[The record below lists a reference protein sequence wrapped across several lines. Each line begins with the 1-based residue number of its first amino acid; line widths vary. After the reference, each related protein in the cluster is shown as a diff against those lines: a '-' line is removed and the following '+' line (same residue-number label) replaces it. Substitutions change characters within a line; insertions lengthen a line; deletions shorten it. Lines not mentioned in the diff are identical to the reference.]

1 MSEMIKLSAKQQSAT
16 IKRLFK
22 YTVPYKGT
30 IALAF
35 IMLTISTVAS
45 MAGPYLIKIFLDDFL
60 TPRHFPGNKLT
71 LLIAAFIIVQILGAI
86 ATYLNSYMFQY
97 LSFKVIQQLRI
108 DAFNKL
114 GKLGMRYFDKV
125 PGGSIVSR
133 LTNDTETIVDM
144 FINVFSS
151 VLMALFMMI
160 SSYIMMFVLDVK
172 LALIALVFMPII
184 FLLLA
189 IYRKYSAMLF
199 NKSRQLLSDLNTKL
213 AESIEGMKIIQAF
226 NQERRLNR
234 EFNEIN
240 DEHYGYMLKT
250 VKLDSI
256 LLRPAIS
263 MISILATIVI
273 LAYFGIISF
282 NTSITAGVVFAF
294 IQYMERF
301 FEPVNQVSQNLNVLQ
316 QALVSANRVFKLI
329 DDDTYEPA
337 QDTQTNYA
345 ITDGKVEFKD
355 VSFSYDG
362 ETQVLKNISFTV
374 NPGETVALVGH
385 TGSGKS
391 SIINLFMRFYE
402 FEQGQI
408 LIDNQSIKKLDK
420 AEMKDKIGLVLQDAF
435 IFYGTVTSN
444 IKLYHPTMTFEQVKA
459 AAEFVRA
466 NQFIERL
473 DNQYEHAVIEK
484 GSAFSSGER
493 QLIAFART
501 IAMDPKILI
510 LDEATANID
519 SETEEQIQ
527 QSLRQMRR
535 GRTTIAIAHRLSTI
549 QDADQI
555 LVLNH
560 GEIVERGTHEQL
572 VAQNGI
578 YNNMYRLQ
586 NRIIGLKNIMCNIIF
601 RNQ

>member
-234 EFNEIN
+234 EFNDIN

-408 LIDNQSIKKLDK
+408 LIDKQSIKKLNK
-420 AEMKDKIGLVLQDAF
+420 AEMKNKIGLVLQDAF

-459 AAEFVRA
+459 AAEFVKA

-555 LVLNH
+555 FVLNH

-586 NRIIGLKNIMCNIIF
+586 NG
-601 RNQ
+601 

>member
-1 MSEMIKLSAKQQSAT
+1 MSEMIKLTARQQSAT

-30 IALAF
+30 ITLAF
-35 IMLTISTVAS
+35 VMLTISTVAS
-45 MAGPYLIKIFLDDFL
+45 MIGPYLIKIFLDDFL

-71 LLIAAFIIVQILGAI
+71 ILISVFIVVQILGAV

-114 GKLGMRYFDKV
+114 GKLGMRYYDKV

-144 FINVFSS
+144 FINVFSF
-151 VLMALFMMI
+151 VLMAIFMMI

-184 FLLLA
+184 FVLLA

-234 EFNEIN
+234 EFKHIN
-240 DEHYGYMLKT
+240 DEHYNYMLKT

-282 NTSITAGVVFAF
+282 NTSITAGIVYAF

-329 DDDTYEPA
+329 DDETYEPA
-337 QDTQTNYA
+337 QDEQPTYK
-345 ITDGKVEFKD
+345 ITDGKIEFKD

-362 ETQVLKNISFTV
+362 ETEVLKNINFTV
-374 NPGETVALVGH
+374 EPGETIALVGH

-408 LIDNQSIKKLDK
+408 LIDDQSIKKITK
-420 AEMKDKIGLVLQDAF
+420 NEMKNKIGLVLQDAF

-444 IKLYHPTMTFEQVKA
+444 IKLYHPTMTFERVKE
-459 AAEFVRA
+459 AAEFVKA

-473 DNQYEHAVIEK
+473 ENQYEHAVVEK

-527 QSLRQMRR
+527 QSLQQMRH

-572 VAQNGI
+572 VAQDGI
-578 YNNMYRLQ
+578 YNNMYKLQ
-586 NRIIGLKNIMCNIIF
+586 NG
-601 RNQ
+601 

>member
-1 MSEMIKLSAKQQSAT
+1 MVTMSEMIKLTARQQSAT

-30 IALAF
+30 ITLAF
-35 IMLTISTVAS
+35 VMLTISTVAS
-45 MAGPYLIKIFLDDFL
+45 MIGPYLIKIFLDDFL

-71 LLIAAFIIVQILGAI
+71 ILISVFIVVQILGAV

-114 GKLGMRYFDKV
+114 GKLGMRYYDKV

-144 FINVFSS
+144 FINVFSF
-151 VLMALFMMI
+151 VLMAIFMMI

-184 FLLLA
+184 FVLLA

-234 EFNEIN
+234 EFKHIN
-240 DEHYGYMLKT
+240 DEHYNYMLKT

-282 NTSITAGVVFAF
+282 NTSITAGIVYAF

-329 DDDTYEPA
+329 DDETYEPA
-337 QDTQTNYA
+337 QDEQPTYK
-345 ITDGKVEFKD
+345 ITDGKIEFKD

-362 ETQVLKNISFTV
+362 ETEVLKNINFTV
-374 NPGETVALVGH
+374 EPGETIALVGH

-408 LIDNQSIKKLDK
+408 LIDDQSIKKITK
-420 AEMKDKIGLVLQDAF
+420 NEMKNKIGLVLQDAF

-444 IKLYHPTMTFEQVKA
+444 IKLYHPTMTFERVKE
-459 AAEFVRA
+459 AAEFVKA

-473 DNQYEHAVIEK
+473 ENQYEHAVVEK

-527 QSLRQMRR
+527 QSLQQMRH

-572 VAQNGI
+572 VAQDGI
-578 YNNMYRLQ
+578 YNNMYKLQ
-586 NRIIGLKNIMCNIIF
+586 NG
-601 RNQ
+601 

>member
-1 MSEMIKLSAKQQSAT
+1 MVKMSEMIKLSAKQQSAT

-45 MAGPYLIKIFLDDFL
+45 MAGPYLIKIFLDNFL

-240 DEHYGYMLKT
+240 DEHYSYMLKT

-337 QDTQTNYA
+337 QDTQTNYT

-408 LIDNQSIKKLDK
+408 LIDNQSIKKLNK
-420 AEMKDKIGLVLQDAF
+420 AEMKNKIGLVLQDAF

-586 NRIIGLKNIMCNIIF
+586 NS
-601 RNQ
+601 

>member
-45 MAGPYLIKIFLDDFL
+45 MAGPYLIKIFLDNFL

-240 DEHYGYMLKT
+240 DEHYSYMLKT

-337 QDTQTNYA
+337 QDTQTNYT
-345 ITDGKVEFKD
+345 ITDGKVEFKN

-362 ETQVLKNISFTV
+362 ETQVLKNISFIV

-408 LIDNQSIKKLDK
+408 LIDNQSIKKLNK
-420 AEMKDKIGLVLQDAF
+420 AEMKNKIGLVLQDAF

-586 NRIIGLKNIMCNIIF
+586 NG
-601 RNQ
+601 

>member
-1 MSEMIKLSAKQQSAT
+1 MVKMSEMIKLSAKQQSAT

-30 IALAF
+30 ITLAF

-45 MAGPYLIKIFLDDFL
+45 MAGPYLIKIFLDNFL

-71 LLIAAFIIVQILGAI
+71 LLIAAFIMMQILGAI

-240 DEHYGYMLKT
+240 DEHYSYMLKT

-337 QDTQTNYA
+337 QDTQTNYT
-345 ITDGKVEFKD
+345 ITDGKVEFKN

-362 ETQVLKNISFTV
+362 ETQVLKNISFIV

-408 LIDNQSIKKLDK
+408 LIDNQSIKKLNK
-420 AEMKDKIGLVLQDAF
+420 AEMKNKIGLVLQDAF

-586 NRIIGLKNIMCNIIF
+586 NS
-601 RNQ
+601 

>member
-30 IALAF
+30 ITLAF

-45 MAGPYLIKIFLDDFL
+45 MAGPYLIKIFLDNFL

-240 DEHYGYMLKT
+240 DEHYSYMLKT

-337 QDTQTNYA
+337 QDTQTNYT

-362 ETQVLKNISFTV
+362 ETQVLKNISFII

-408 LIDNQSIKKLDK
+408 LIDNQSIKKLNK
-420 AEMKDKIGLVLQDAF
+420 AEMKNKIGLVLQDAF

-586 NRIIGLKNIMCNIIF
+586 NS
-601 RNQ
+601 

>member
-45 MAGPYLIKIFLDDFL
+45 MAGPYLIKIFLDNFL

-240 DEHYGYMLKT
+240 DEHYSYMLKT

-337 QDTQTNYA
+337 QDTQTNYT
-345 ITDGKVEFKD
+345 ITDGKVEFKN

-362 ETQVLKNISFTV
+362 ETQVLKNISFIV
-374 NPGETVALVGH
+374 NSGETVALVGH

-408 LIDNQSIKKLDK
+408 LIDNQSIKKLNK
-420 AEMKDKIGLVLQDAF
+420 AEMKNKIGLVLQDAF

-586 NRIIGLKNIMCNIIF
+586 NG
-601 RNQ
+601 